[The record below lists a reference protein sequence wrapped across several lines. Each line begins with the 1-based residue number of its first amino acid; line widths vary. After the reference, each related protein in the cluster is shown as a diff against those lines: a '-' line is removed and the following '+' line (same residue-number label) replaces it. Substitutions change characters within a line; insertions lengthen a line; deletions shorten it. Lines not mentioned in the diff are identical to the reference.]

1 MMKRVRMVVSYDG
14 TAYRGWQLQ
23 PNGITIEEV
32 LNRELTALLKEPIS
46 VIGASRTDSGVHAR
60 GNVAVFD
67 TENRMPADKICFA
80 LNQRLPEDIRIQS
93 SMEVEPDW
101 HPRKHHCT
109 KTYEYKILNR
119 KMEVPSLRLYT
130 HFCHFDLDL
139 DQMRQAAKL
148 LTGEHDYKSFCNVR
162 TQVLDTVR
170 TVYSIDIE
178 KDSNDVITIRVRE
191 NGFLYNMVRILA
203 GTLMAVGMGQRKP
216 EEMPDILAACDRAA
230 AGPTAPAKGLMLVGM
245 EYQD

>member
-1 MMKRVRMVVSYDG
+1 MPRIRFTAAYDG
-14 TAYRGWQLQ
+14 RPYLGWQSQ
-23 PNGITIEEV
+23 PGGRTVQDV
-32 LNRELTALLKEPIS
+32 LERAFSGLFGTPCRIHGS
-46 VIGASRTDSGVHAR
+46 GRTDSGVHAM

-67 TENRMPADKICFA
+67 TEHRMPADKICFA

-178 KDSNDVITIRVRE
+178 KDSNDVITIRVRG

>member
-1 MMKRVRMVVSYDG
+1 M
-14 TAYRGWQLQ
+14 
-23 PNGITIEEV
+23 
-32 LNRELTALLKEPIS
+32 
-46 VIGASRTDSGVHAR
+46 

-67 TENRMPADKICFA
+67 TEHRMPADKICFA

-139 DQMRQAAKL
+139 DKMRQAAKL

-178 KDSNDVITIRVRE
+178 KDKNDVITIRVCG

-203 GTLMAVGMGQRKP
+203 GTLMAVGMGQRTP
-216 EEMPDILAACDRAA
+216 EEMPKILAACDRAA
-230 AGPTAPAKGLMLVGM
+230 AGPTAPAKGLMLAGM